1 MNRSPQGRL
10 WQAGKGGSDIQ
21 VTGLRN
27 LQGQACPSEVE
38 QARELRGHGKETERS
53 MKTTQILHLMVLGRR
68 TRDSPTQLHPD
79 LT

>member
-1 MNRSPQGRL
+1 MNHSPQGRL

-38 QARELRGHGKETERS
+38 QARGLRGHGKETEGS
-53 MKTTQILHLMVLGRR
+53 VKNHQIIHLMVVGRR
-68 TRDSPTQLHPD
+68 
-79 LT
+79 